1 MRGDV
6 ALAGDLTLDLDAL
19 AVRLVRVAA
28 PFADE
33 FAARRASA
41 KLERALYERVASFT
55 TAFAGGP
62 AAGAA
67 PAAPAAPPHTRWCS
81 PRPRTSSPW
90 SRTARTRRSSVCS

>member
-41 KLERALYERVASFT
+41 NRPWRA
-55 TAFAGGP
+55 
-62 AAGAA
+62 
-67 PAAPAAPPHTRWCS
+67 
-81 PRPRTSSPW
+81 
-90 SRTARTRRSSVCS
+90 